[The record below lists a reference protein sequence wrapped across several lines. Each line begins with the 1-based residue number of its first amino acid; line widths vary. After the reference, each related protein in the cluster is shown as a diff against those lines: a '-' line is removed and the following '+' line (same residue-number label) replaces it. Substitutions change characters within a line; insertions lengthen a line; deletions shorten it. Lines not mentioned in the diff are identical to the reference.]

1 MQPKVYSEIQGWKK
15 PLHLVRAGLAKRYL
29 RLFPSVQVIG
39 ITGSVGKTLTQN
51 AVYKVLSQKYNCI
64 AGEENLDPTF
74 RIPRTVL
81 RLKPWHK
88 FLILE
93 YGVEHPGDMDYY
105 LSIAKPNIA
114 AVTNIAQTHT
124 KYFKDTAGVFHEKS
138 KLIKALPASGYAIL
152 NADDPNSA
160 KLQDQTKATVIW
172 VGKNAKKG
180 VKISN
185 FKQNLNGSSFRLH
198 YKGQI
203 AHVSWKIIGAHQL
216 LAAFIAATVGIL
228 NGMTLKQI
236 AAGLSTVKPPM
247 HRLSQI
253 VTKHVNIIDD
263 TYNSSPKAAIESINT
278 LRIVGKGLK
287 KIAVLGEM
295 KDLGEVSATAHATVG
310 EAVAKNKINVL
321 VVVGNAA
328 KDIVTAARKKS
339 FKGKIISV
347 SSTKEALKEA
357 KKLAGKKSV
366 ILVKGSR
373 HTHLER
379 VVLGLMHK
387 STHITCYHCGKLK

>member
-1 MQPKVYSEIQGWKK
+1 MQSKVYSDIQGWKK
-15 PLHLVRAGLAKRYL
+15 PLHVLRARLAKQYL
-29 RLFPSVQVIG
+29 NLLPSVQVIG

-51 AVYKVLSQKYNCI
+51 AVFKVLSQKYKCV

-81 RLKPWHK
+81 KLKPWHK

-105 LSIAKPNIA
+105 LSIVKPNLA
-114 AVTNIAQTHT
+114 AVTNIAETHT

-138 KLIKALPASGYAIL
+138 KLVKSLPASGYAIL
-152 NADDPNSA
+152 NADDPESA
-160 KLQDQTKATVIW
+160 KLHEETKATVIW
-172 VGKNAKKG
+172 VGKNSKKG

-185 FKQNLNGSSFRLH
+185 FKQNLNGASFRLH
-198 YKGQI
+198 YRGQI
-203 AHVSWKIIGAHQL
+203 AHVSWKIIGAHQQ
-216 LAAFIAATVGIL
+216 LAAHIAATIGIL

-236 AAGLSTVKPPM
+236 ATGLSMVKPPM

-263 TYNSSPKAAIESINT
+263 TYNSSPKAAVESINT
-278 LRIVGKGLK
+278 LRAVGKGLE

-295 KDLGEVSATAHATVG
+295 KDLGEISVQAHKLVG
-310 EAVAKNKINVL
+310 ETVAKSKINVL
-321 VVVGNAA
+321 ITVGNAA
-328 KDIVTAARKKS
+328 KDIAKAAKKKS
-339 FKGKIISV
+339 FKGKIINV
-347 SSTKEALKEA
+347 TSTKEALRES
-357 KKLAGKKSV
+357 KKYAGRKSI

-379 VVLGLMHK
+379 VVFGLLHK

>member
-1 MQPKVYSEIQGWKK
+1 MQSKVYDEIKNWKK
-15 PLHLVRAGLAKRYL
+15 PLHLLRAGLAKQYL
-29 RLFPSVQVIG
+29 NLLPAIQVIG

-51 AVYKVLSQKYNCI
+51 AVFKVLSQKYNCV

-81 RLKPWHK
+81 KLKPWHK

-105 LSIAKPNIA
+105 LSIVKPNLA
-114 AVTNIAQTHT
+114 AITNIAQTHT
-124 KYFKDTAGVFHEKS
+124 KYFKNTAGVFHEKS

-152 NADDPNSA
+152 NSDDPQSA
-160 KLQDQTKATVIW
+160 KLEAETKATVIW
-172 VGKNAKKG
+172 AGKNSKKG

-198 YKGQI
+198 YKGQM

-216 LAAFIAATVGIL
+216 LAAYFAATVGIL

-236 AAGLSTVKPPM
+236 ATGLSMVKPPM

-253 VTKHVNIIDD
+253 VTKHINIIDD

-295 KDLGEVSATAHATVG
+295 KDLGETSVKAHKTVG

-321 VVVGNAA
+321 ITVGNLA
-328 KDIVTAARKKS
+328 KDIAEGAKEKS
-339 FKGKIISV
+339 YKGKIINV
-347 SSTKEALKEA
+347 TSTKDALKES
-357 KKLAGKKSV
+357 KKFAGPKSL

-379 VVLGLMHK
+379 VVFGLQHK

>member
-1 MQPKVYSEIQGWKK
+1 MQSKVYSEIQGWKK
-15 PLHLVRAGLAKRYL
+15 PLHLMRAGLAKQYL
-29 RLFPSVQVIG
+29 NLFPSVQVIG

-51 AVYKVLSQKYNCI
+51 TVYKVLSQKYNCV

-81 RLKPWHK
+81 KLKPWHK

-93 YGVEHPGDMDYY
+93 YGVEHQGDMDYY
-105 LSIAKPNIA
+105 LSIVKPNLA
-114 AVTNIAQTHT
+114 VVTNVAETHT
-124 KYFKDTAGVFHEKS
+124 KYFKDWRGVFHEKS
-138 KLIKALPASGYAIL
+138 KLIKSLPASGYAIL
-152 NADDPNSA
+152 NSDDPQSA
-160 KLQDQTKATVIW
+160 KLQAETKATVIW
-172 VGKNAKKG
+172 IGKNSKKG

-203 AHVSWKIIGAHQL
+203 AHVSWKIIGSHQL
-216 LAAFIAATVGIL
+216 LAAYIAATIGIL

-236 AAGLSTVKPPM
+236 ASGLSMVKPPM

-278 LRIVGKGLK
+278 LKIIGKGLNK
-287 KIAVLGEM
+287 VAVLGEM
-295 KDLGEVSATAHATVG
+295 KDLGAISVQAHKMVG

-321 VVVGNAA
+321 ITVGSAA
-328 KDIVTAARKKS
+328 KDIANAAKKKS
-339 FKGKIISV
+339 FKGKLINV
-347 SSTKEALKEA
+347 ANLKEALKET
-357 KKLAGKKSV
+357 KKFANHKSV

-373 HTHLER
+373 HTHMER
-379 VVLGLMHK
+379 VVFGLLHK

>member
-1 MQPKVYSEIQGWKK
+1 MNTNVYNEIQGWKK
-15 PLHLVRAGLAKRYL
+15 PLHTVRAGLAKHYL
-29 RLFPSVQVIG
+29 NLFPSAQVIG

-51 AVYKVLSQKYNCI
+51 AIFKVLSQKYNCV

-81 RLKPWHK
+81 KLKPWHK

-114 AVTNIAQTHT
+114 AVTNIAETHT

-152 NADDPNSA
+152 NSDDPKSA
-160 KLQDQTKATVIW
+160 KLQDQTKATIIW
-172 VGKNAKKG
+172 AGKNSKKG

-185 FKQNLNGSSFRLH
+185 FKQNLNGSGFRLH

-216 LAAFIAATVGIL
+216 LAAYIAATVGIL

-236 AAGLSTVKPPM
+236 AAGLSMVKPPM

-278 LRIVGKGLK
+278 LRVVGKGLK

-295 KDLGEVSATAHATVG
+295 KDLGEISAAAHATVG

-321 VVVGNAA
+321 ITVGSSA
-328 KDIVTAARKKS
+328 KDIATAARKKS
-339 FKGKIISV
+339 FKGKIINV
-347 SSTKEALKEA
+347 SNTKEALKEA
-357 KKLAGKKSV
+357 KKFAGKKSI

-379 VVLGLMHK
+379 VVFGLLHK